1 MEVPVAH
8 PRKQSAN
15 VSVRS
20 DMLQQAKARHINLS
34 QTLENRLEELLKE
47 QDRQAWLDENR
58 QAMAAANDFVEKNGL
73 WSEKLRQF

>member
-1 MEVPVAH
+1 MAH

-20 DMLQQAKARHINLS
+20 DILQQAKARHINLS

-58 QAMAAANDFVEKNGL
+58 QAMAAANDFVEKHGL

>member
-1 MEVPVAH
+1 MAH

-20 DMLQQAKARHINLS
+20 DILQQAKARHINLS

-47 QDRQAWLDENR
+47 QDRQAWLEENR
-58 QAMAAANDFVEKNGL
+58 QTMSAANDFVEKHGL

>member
-1 MEVPVAH
+1 MAH

-20 DMLQQAKARHINLS
+20 DILQQAKARHINLS

-47 QDRQAWLDENR
+47 QDRQGWLDENR